1 MKHFQERFNT
11 QLAYLH
17 FESVDDVEE
26 GHFSRK
32 LLLYEEE
39 YFKRMCEAFE
49 KPCGRATSSMPG
61 PTKADESSSDSEIDG
76 AAAPKKDD
84 NIPMRSASPA
94 AKAVDAGA
102 SSGPSGRAGAAAAV
116 GRGRGGATAAVD
128 HDDTLSDDDIPIPA
142 VGRGRGGAAVAAPL
156 CCGSAKAAAVG
167 DLPNDDD
174 MPIRAL
180 GRGHG
185 GAAAAVGA
193 GRKKSVAAVRD
204 EKRPSLPVS
213 RAER

>member
-1 MKHFQERFNT
+1 M
-11 QLAYLH
+11 
-17 FESVDDVEE
+17 
-26 GHFSRK
+26 
-32 LLLYEEE
+32 YEEE

-102 SSGPSGRAGAAAAV
+102 SSGPSCRGGAAAAVGRGRAGAVAAV